1 MAISQRETLQV
12 LSVVIES
19 KLQSQCFLHHWNH
32 YPEERGLLFTVNNN
46 ASDSY
51 QGAVM
56 KAMGVVA
63 GVSDMVYLHPDGAML
78 LEFKTPKGRQNDR
91 QSWWQG
97 QVEKAGY
104 RYIIIRSF
112 DDFTAL
118 LDR

>member
-1 MAISQRETLQV
+1 M
-12 LSVVIES
+12 IEF
-19 KLQSQCFLHHWNH
+19 KLQSQCFLHHWNK

-63 GVSDMVYLHPDGAML
+63 GVSDMVYLHPSGAML
-78 LEFKTPKGRQNDR
+78 LEFKTLKGRQNDR
-91 QSWWQG
+91 QVWWQG

>member
-1 MAISQRETLQV
+1 
-12 LSVVIES
+12 
-19 KLQSQCFLHHWNH
+19 
-32 YPEERGLLFTVNNN
+32 
-46 ASDSY
+46 
-51 QGAVM
+51 M

-63 GVSDMVYLHPDGAML
+63 GVSDMVYLHPSGAML

-91 QSWWQG
+91 QVWWQG

>member
-1 MAISQRETLQV
+1 M
-12 LSVVIES
+12 IEF
-19 KLQSQCFLHHWNH
+19 KLQSQCFLHHWNN

-91 QSWWQG
+91 QVWWQG

>member
-1 MAISQRETLQV
+1 M
-12 LSVVIES
+12 IEF
-19 KLQSQCFLHHWNH
+19 KLQSQCFLHHWNN
-32 YPEERGLLFTVNNN
+32 YPKERGLLFTVNNN

-63 GVSDMVYLHPDGAML
+63 GVSDMVYLHPAGAML

-91 QSWWQG
+91 QVWWQG